1 MSGYPLKS
9 ILLCDVH
16 HSGNPPRVV
25 SLSSRLAGMVP
36 PPTKQE
42 RDMNSQARELHLS
55 ELHEVSG
62 GSPIGEVVA
71 AVLEIVDFALSH
83 HGLSD
88 SINYIKQQAGK

>member
-1 MSGYPLKS
+1 
-9 ILLCDVH
+9 
-16 HSGNPPRVV
+16 
-25 SLSSRLAGMVP
+25 
-36 PPTKQE
+36 
-42 RDMNSQARELHLS
+42 MNSQARELHLS

-62 GSPIGEVVA
+62 GGPIGEVVA